1 MSSKFIIA
9 IEGMTSSSKDTICKY
24 IKEKYGIDMM
34 VSHTTRPKRDYE
46 TQGKEHWFDTDEEFD
61 KLDKNKMFAYTK
73 FPKTNYRYC
82 TTLEDMKDD
91 VMTYIINPDGVKSL
105 MESKKRMDFDFIS
118 IYCNCPIE
126 VIRERAKKRGDKE
139 ELIDARIESEK
150 EEFLD
155 FYYKNGY
162 DYCIDT
168 NRPLTE
174 IYKDVDNILSKY
186 VKSKHATISAR

>member
-1 MSSKFIIA
+1 MSGKFIIA
-9 IEGMTSSSKDTICKY
+9 VEGMTSSSKDTICKY

-34 VSHTTRPKRDYE
+34 VSHTTRPMRDYE

-61 KLDKNKMFAYTK
+61 KLDRNKMFAYTK

-105 MESKKRMDFDFIS
+105 MESKKRMNFDFIS

-150 EEFLD
+150 EEFLN
-155 FYYKNGY
+155 FYYKKGY

-174 IYKDVDNILSKY
+174 IYKDVDNILFKY
-186 VKSKHATISAR
+186 VKPKHATISAR

>member
-1 MSSKFIIA
+1 MSRKFIIA
-9 IEGMTSSSKDTICKY
+9 IEGMTSSSKDTICRY
-24 IKEKYGIDMM
+24 IKEKYGIDMI
-34 VSHTTRPKRDYE
+34 VSHTTRPIRDYE

-61 KLDKNKMFAYTK
+61 KLDRNKMFAYTK

-82 TTLEDMKDD
+82 TTIEDMKDD

-105 MESKKRMDFDFIS
+105 MESKKRIDFDFIS

-126 VIRERAKKRGDKE
+126 VIRERAKKRGDKA
-139 ELIDARIESEK
+139 ELIEARIESEK

-155 FYYKNGY
+155 FYHKKGY

-168 NRPLTE
+168 NRPLAD
-174 IYKDVDNILSKY
+174 IYKDVDDILSKFL
-186 VKSKHATISAR
+186 KPKHAIISAR

>member
-1 MSSKFIIA
+1 MSGKFIIA
-9 IEGMTSSSKDTICKY
+9 IEGMTSSSKDTICRY
-24 IKEKYGIDMM
+24 IKEKYEIDMI
-34 VSHTTRPKRDYE
+34 VSHTTRPIRDYE

-61 KLDKNKMFAYTK
+61 KLDRNKMFAYTK

-82 TTLEDMKDD
+82 TTIEDMKDD

-105 MESKKRMDFDFIS
+105 MESKKRIDFDFIS

-139 ELIDARIESEK
+139 ELIEARIESEK

-155 FYYKNGY
+155 FYHKKGY

-168 NRPLTE
+168 NRPLAD
-174 IYKDVDNILSKY
+174 IYKDVDDILSKY
-186 VKSKHATISAR
+186 LKPKHAIISVR

>member
-1 MSSKFIIA
+1 MSRKFIIA
-9 IEGMTSSSKDTICKY
+9 IEGMTSSSKDTICRY
-24 IKEKYGIDMM
+24 IKEKYGIDMI
-34 VSHTTRPKRDYE
+34 VSHTNRPIRDYE

-61 KLDKNKMFAYTK
+61 KLDRNKMFAYTK

-82 TTLEDMKDD
+82 TTIEDMKDD

-126 VIRERAKKRGDKE
+126 VIRERAKKRGDKA
-139 ELIDARIESEK
+139 ELIEARIESEK

-155 FYYKNGY
+155 FYHKKGY

-168 NRPLTE
+168 NRPLAD
-174 IYKDVDNILSKY
+174 IYKDVDDILSKY
-186 VKSKHATISAR
+186 LKPKHAIISAR

>member
-9 IEGMTSSSKDTICKY
+9 IEGMTSSSKDTICRY
-24 IKEKYGIDMM
+24 IKEKYGIDMI
-34 VSHTTRPKRDYE
+34 VSHTNRPIRDYE
-46 TQGKEHWFDTDEEFD
+46 TQGKEHWFDTDDEFD
-61 KLDKNKMFAYTK
+61 KLDRNKMFAYTK

-82 TTLEDMKDD
+82 TTIEDMKDD

-139 ELIDARIESEK
+139 ELIEARIESEK

-155 FYYKNGY
+155 FYHKKGY

-168 NRPLTE
+168 NRPLAD
-174 IYKDVDNILSKY
+174 IYKDVDDILSKY
-186 VKSKHATISAR
+186 LKPKHAIISAR